1 MNINTTLL
9 IIAALVP
16 AVWLCVYVFRKDRV
30 EKEPIGLLLQL
41 FALGALVSFAA
52 AYLEDFV
59 LDIIDAAFKSHTHT
73 MADGTVVMTKKVFY
87 VYNFIKYFF
96 GVALVEEAVKWLML
110 VQTTKT
116 NDEFDSLFDGIIYAV
131 FVSLGFAAI
140 ENVFYVTQYG
150 WGNALARAVLSVPGH
165 MFFGVMMGYH
175 YSFWHI
181 TDKAK
186 LMEQTLEAQDRIV
199 PRAPFS
205 SARSI
210 ALSLIVPIAAHG
222 IYDYC
227 CTLGTMW
234 ATVLFY
240 AFVAFMYAHCFGK
253 IKKMSDYDIYT
264 SDYAEILIE
273 RKYPELSNK

>member
-1 MNINTTLL
+1 MLL

-52 AYLEDFV
+52 AYLEGFV
-59 LDIIDAAFKSHTHT
+59 LDIIDAVFSSRTLT
-73 MADGTVVMTKKVFY
+73 MADGTVVMSKKVFY
-87 VYNFIKYFF
+87 TYNFVKYFI
-96 GVALVEEAVKWLML
+96 GVALIEEAVKWLIL
-110 VQTTKT
+110 VQTTKQHE
-116 NDEFDSLFDGIIYAV
+116 EFDSLFDGIIYAV

-186 LMEQTLEAQDRIV
+186 LMEQALQAQESIV
-199 PRAPFS
+199 PTAPFS
-205 SARSI
+205 SAKSI
-210 ALSLIVPIAAHG
+210 ALSLLVPIAAHG

-227 CTLGTMW
+227 CTLGTIW
-234 ATVLFY
+234 ATVFFY
-240 AFVAFMYAHCFGK
+240 AFVAFMYVHCFGK

-273 RKYPELSNK
+273 RKYPELTNK